1 MYSMQAIL
9 SCLNLSEGKD
19 VYLKKYQ
26 ISSGKKG
33 QIQGLKSDIWS
44 ANSTQVIKAFEIRK
58 ENWAVEIYKVLC
70 EVNYVALDLKAKKLR
85 LGNFFDSEFNKKLR
99 ILCRET
105 VEIWEIQQ
113 N

>member
-9 SCLNLSEGKD
+9 SCLNLKWSKRR
-19 VYLKKYQ
+19 LKKYQ
-26 ISSGKKG
+26 VSSGEKG

-85 LGNFFDSEFNKKLR
+85 LGNFFDSEIIR